1 MMKEGRVQLFFR
13 EMSQI
18 ANSEGLSV
26 IVLSDS
32 AGAFAIT
39 IVCDEPMTQQLL
51 IRFHHQPGHRL
62 MLPEVLTR
70 MLFSLTGTGHTAYE
84 TMTYDVADGQYKTVL
99 KACDK
104 DVNIPIRISDA
115 ILLNVFSMIPMY
127 IDEELFRKQR
137 SFYTPHT
144 SGLVIPINTISLE
157 RLKTELQK
165 AIAEENY
172 RLASSIHE
180 EIQKRNMEK
189 RD

>member
-1 MMKEGRVQLFFR
+1 
-13 EMSQI
+13 
-18 ANSEGLSV
+18 
-26 IVLSDS
+26 
-32 AGAFAIT
+32 
-39 IVCDEPMTQQLL
+39 
-51 IRFHHQPGHRL
+51 
-62 MLPEVLTR
+62 
-70 MLFSLTGTGHTAYE
+70 
-84 TMTYDVADGQYKTVL
+84 VL